1 MVLASGA
8 GTTLQALLDVDGGY
22 PATVVAVGA
31 DRVGIPALN
40 RARAAGVPTFVVS
53 PGEYPDRT
61 AWDGALAAAVAA
73 YEPGLVVCAGFM
85 RILGSTFLDLFH
97 PLVLNTHPA
106 LLPAFPGAHAVRD
119 ALAYG
124 VTVTG
129 ATVHVV
135 DEGVDTGPVLA
146 QAVVAVEPGDDEA
159 TLHARIQAV
168 ERRLLVDTV
177 ASLAGGF
184 HLHGRKVVRNV
195 VSDAVSDAGQKM
207 VQS

>member
-1 MVLASGA
+1 
-8 GTTLQALLDVDGGY
+8 
-22 PATVVAVGA
+22 
-31 DRVGIPALN
+31 
-40 RARAAGVPTFVVS
+40 
-53 PGEYPDRT
+53 
-61 AWDGALAAAVAA
+61 
-73 YEPGLVVCAGFM
+73 
-85 RILGSTFLDLFH
+85 
-97 PLVLNTHPA
+97 
-106 LLPAFPGAHAVRD
+106 
-119 ALAYG
+119 
-124 VTVTG
+124 
-129 ATVHVV
+129 
-135 DEGVDTGPVLA
+135 VDTGPVLA